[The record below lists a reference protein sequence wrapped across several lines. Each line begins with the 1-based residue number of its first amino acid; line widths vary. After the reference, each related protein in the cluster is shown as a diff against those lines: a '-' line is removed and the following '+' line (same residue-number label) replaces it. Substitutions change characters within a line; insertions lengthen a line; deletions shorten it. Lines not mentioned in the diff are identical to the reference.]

1 MIEKRWM
8 DDLHAYLGGI
18 VRELNGFPQCVGGV
32 EDHVH
37 LLVGLKATHTLSN
50 FMRELKTASSS
61 WIHSELCQPGFAWQ
75 EGYGAFTLAAADRN
89 ALIAYIDR
97 QEERHKSVSARDE
110 FIRFLQDDGV
120 MYRDEYV

>member
-50 FMRELKTASSS
+50 FMRELKQPLHHGFIVNCASPD
-61 WIHSELCQPGFAWQ
+61 LPGRKVMGPSPWP
-75 EGYGAFTLAAADRN
+75 RR
-89 ALIAYIDR
+89 IAMR
-97 QEERHKSVSARDE
+97 
-110 FIRFLQDDGV
+110 
-120 MYRDEYV
+120 